1 MFVFHL
7 FEYIKKMLLPL
18 KRQKNMAM
26 SKGHFGP
33 FTFFFFVIF
42 KGLRGILVFLIWVF
56 NFFIPKRY

>member
-1 MFVFHL
+1 
-7 FEYIKKMLLPL
+7 
-18 KRQKNMAM
+18 MAM

-33 FTFFFFVIF
+33 FTFFFFVIS

>member
-7 FEYIKKMLLPL
+7 FEYIKKMFLPL
-18 KRQKNMAM
+18 RRQKNMAM
-26 SKGHFGP
+26 SKGHFDP
-33 FTFFFFVIF
+33 HLFYVIS